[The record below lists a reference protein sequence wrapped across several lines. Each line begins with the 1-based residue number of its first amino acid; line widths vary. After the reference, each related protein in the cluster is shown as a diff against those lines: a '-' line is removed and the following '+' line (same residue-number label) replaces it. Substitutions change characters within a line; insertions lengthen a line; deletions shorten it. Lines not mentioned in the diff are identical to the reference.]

1 VNDKPPADV
10 TAAFEQAVT
19 ENDVDRYSL
28 RLYVTGMTP
37 RSLRAIE
44 NIKRVCEQSLK
55 DRYSLEVVDIYQ
67 HPELASSA
75 QIIAAPTL
83 IKDLPLPL
91 RRIIGDLSDHEKVL
105 VGLDLNKQQVAQ

>member
-1 VNDKPPADV
+1 MSDETPRD
-10 TAAFEQAVT
+10 AAPDFELSLRGGSDA
-19 ENDVDRYSL
+19 RYTL

-55 DRYSLEVVDIYQ
+55 DRYSLEVVDIYL

-91 RRIIGDLSDHEKVL
+91 RRIIGDLSDREKVL
-105 VGLDLNKQQVAQ
+105 VGLDLKRQVQE

>member
-1 VNDKPPADV
+1 MSTRTPSDAGSDFER
-10 TAAFEQAVT
+10 AASEGSH
-19 ENDVDRYSL
+19 ERYTL
-28 RLYVTGMTP
+28 RLFVTGMTP

-44 NIKRVCEQSLK
+44 NIKRVCEHSLK

-91 RRIIGDLSDHEKVL
+91 RRIIGDLSDQDKVL
-105 VGLDLNKQQVAQ
+105 VGLDLKRQQE

>member
-1 VNDKPPADV
+1 MSAQPPED
-10 TAAFEQAVT
+10 TGAALERAAAGRSRECYT
-19 ENDVDRYSL
+19 L
-28 RLYVTGMTP
+28 RLFVTGMTP

-44 NIKRVCEQSLK
+44 NIKRVCEQALK

-105 VGLDLNKQQVAQ
+105 VGLDLKKQVAE

>member
-1 VNDKPPADV
+1 MSDKIPVNAKADFEMAV
-10 TAAFEQAVT
+10 ADAADAHYT
-19 ENDVDRYSL
+19 L

-55 DRYSLEVVDIYQ
+55 DRYSLEVIDIYQ
-67 HPELASSA
+67 QPELAKGA

-91 RRIIGDLSDHEKVL
+91 RRIIGDLSDRDKVL
-105 VGLDLNKQQVAQ
+105 VGLDIKKQP